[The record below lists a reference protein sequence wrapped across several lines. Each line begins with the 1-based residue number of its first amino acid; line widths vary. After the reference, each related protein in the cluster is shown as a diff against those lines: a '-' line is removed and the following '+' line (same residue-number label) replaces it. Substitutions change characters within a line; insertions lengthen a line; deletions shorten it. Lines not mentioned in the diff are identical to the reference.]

1 MRKCVFPQ
9 WRSPFQTHKKWFQN
23 CFQTHFWIARSVC
36 CFTIQVQVPHFVHE
50 MKWTKIVNCLSTET
64 NLLEKFLFA
73 VAFDTIFKDGLCW
86 PPFHFISFQSFLRNN
101 SCRLG
106 SASMLTPWLP
116 PRPKATLIL
125 KIPRYS
131 FNSRYR
137 VQNNLMPQSNEHSL
151 IVIYNLIRNVLCL
164 RCFPFIDRLELITK
178 ILSVYKTFLAVIDC
192 GKG

>member
-1 MRKCVFPQ
+1 MKYLFISEVKKKLRFKPCSSIVPRILETRFKIPTWRYVFD
-9 WRSPFQTHKKWFQN
+9 
-23 CFQTHFWIARSVC
+23 I
-36 CFTIQVQVPHFVHE
+36 
-50 MKWTKIVNCLSTET
+50 L
-64 NLLEKFLFA
+64 
-73 VAFDTIFKDGLCW
+73 
-86 PPFHFISFQSFLRNN
+86 FISFMFFSIILRNN